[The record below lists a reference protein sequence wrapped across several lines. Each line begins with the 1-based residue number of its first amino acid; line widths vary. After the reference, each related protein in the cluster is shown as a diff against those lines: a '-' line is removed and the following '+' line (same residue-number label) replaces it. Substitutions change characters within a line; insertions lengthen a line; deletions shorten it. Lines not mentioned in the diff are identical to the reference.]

1 MAEEE
6 AVGYELMILFATA
19 FRLAVEEL
27 HDELA
32 KIGFDDVRPSHG
44 FIFQKISHGGATGN
58 EIADHLGITK
68 QAASLSIDYLEEHG
82 YVSRKPHPNDRRG
95 KLVVLTER
103 GWECI
108 RATET
113 IFTSIEK
120 RWGKAL
126 GDEKMQGLRLDMTDL
141 VHTFPNAKPGVFRPV
156 W

>member
-126 GDEKMQGLRLDMTDL
+126 GDKKCKG
-141 VHTFPNAKPGVFRPV
+141 FV
-156 W
+156 WT